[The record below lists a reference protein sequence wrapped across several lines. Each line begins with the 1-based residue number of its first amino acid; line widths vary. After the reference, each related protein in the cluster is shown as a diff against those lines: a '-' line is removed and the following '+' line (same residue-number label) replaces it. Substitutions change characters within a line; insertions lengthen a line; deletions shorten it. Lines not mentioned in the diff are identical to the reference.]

1 VSLLEVRNLI
11 IRFGTGFQVGPASF
25 ALDRGIIHI
34 TGPNGGGKTT
44 LMKAMSGALLP
55 TEGSVLVFG
64 KDVHQLAAT
73 RRHIS
78 PVAATPELPDFL
90 SVAEAY
96 QFIASLRR
104 APDWD
109 GRSLCEALNLD
120 PALPLS
126 SASAGQRQKAELIC
140 GLAGDPEVL
149 LLDEIFA
156 HLDRQGVV
164 QLCEWIREW
173 ATSRIIIFT
182 QHGEPPLLPNA
193 TLQVESQSIVFEH
206 TRSERD
212 SGQ

>member
-1 VSLLEVRNLI
+1 MSLLEVRNLI
-11 IRFGTGFQVGPASF
+11 VQFSDTFQVGPATF
-25 ALDRGIIHI
+25 AMDAGILHI

-44 LMKAMSGALLP
+44 LMKAMSGGLLP
-55 TEGSVLVFG
+55 SEGSVLVSG
-64 KDVHQLAAT
+64 MNVHEIAT
-73 RRHIS
+73 ARRHIAF
-78 PVAATPELPDFL
+78 VAATPELPDFL
-90 SVAEAY
+90 SVSEAY

-156 HLDRQGVV
+156 HLDHQSVT
-164 QLCEWIREW
+164 QLGEWIREW
-173 ATSRIIIFT
+173 SASRIVIFT
-182 QHGEPPLLPNA
+182 HHGEPPLSPHA
-193 TLQVESQSIVFEH
+193 TLHVESRSILFEL
-206 TRSERD
+206 
-212 SGQ
+212 GQ